1 MTQYFLSARRRHAHH
16 LSAIKWIGTAAG
28 VAGALVIATNL
39 GGVAYGFML
48 FLASSVLWT
57 LVGWVEREISLV
69 VLQGA
74 FMVINVVGIVRWL
87 GA

>member
-16 LSAIKWIGTAAG
+16 LSAVKWIGTAAG

-39 GGVAYGFML
+39 GSVAYGFML
-48 FLASSVLWT
+48 FLVSSILWS
-57 LVGWVEREISLV
+57 LVGWMQREASLV

-74 FMVINVVGIVRWL
+74 FTVINVVGIVRWL
-87 GA
+87 GS

>member
-1 MTQYFLSARRRHAHH
+1 MTQYFLSARHRHAHH
-16 LSAIKWIGTAAG
+16 LLAVKWIGTAAG
-28 VAGALVIATNL
+28 VAGALVIATNV

-48 FLASSVLWT
+48 FLVSSVLWT
-57 LVGWVEREISLV
+57 LVGWVQRELSLV

-74 FMVINVVGIVRWL
+74 FTVINVVGIVRWL